1 MNTPNIKNEES
12 TMILLEIDTKPKS
25 DTTKTVT
32 IEKNDNMPQELDPT
46 RFGDWEKNGRC
57 SDF

>member
-1 MNTPNIKNEES
+1 MTKNNIKDKKF
-12 TMILLEIDTKPKS
+12 TTIDS
-25 DTTKTVT
+25 
-32 IEKNDNMPQELDPT
+32 KNDKNEPSTENTKENNPPQELDPT

>member
-1 MNTPNIKNEES
+1 MSETNIKNEES
-12 TMILLEIDTKPKS
+12 TIIDLKINIEHDLKDINLSEISKK
-25 DTTKTVT
+25 
-32 IEKNDNMPQELDPT
+32 DNNYKELDPT

>member
-1 MNTPNIKNEES
+1 MSETNIENKES
-12 TMILLEIDTKPKS
+12 TIIDLKINDENPKDVDLLENVK
-25 DTTKTVT
+25 
-32 IEKNDNMPQELDPT
+32 EHNDYKELDPT

>member
-1 MNTPNIKNEES
+1 MQLKLKVTEDTNELPKKDKIETSNENTKES
-12 TMILLEIDTKPKS
+12 NPK
-25 DTTKTVT
+25 
-32 IEKNDNMPQELDPT
+32 QELDPT

>member
-1 MNTPNIKNEES
+1 MNVKKNQNRASMKTDVILKNISLDTIKKKEVR
-12 TMILLEIDTKPKS
+12 EIGGPRG
-25 DTTKTVT
+25 
-32 IEKNDNMPQELDPT
+32 IEPT